1 MSLTE
6 LVIQNIQLN
15 EKLEDMQATQIN
27 MQATQ
32 IELLNIIKSMQIR
45 LDSLSQVK
53 TIAKPKNKIEYKS
66 DSEDSESSDEPDDPN
81 DSDYI
86 PESDDSDSDSS
97 SISDE
102 ELCNN
107 CKIDDDD
114 L

>member
-15 EKLEDMQATQIN
+15 KKLEDMQETQF
-27 MQATQ
+27 
-32 IELLNIIKSMQIR
+32 ELLNMIKSMQIQ
-45 LDSLSQVK
+45 LNSLSQKK

-66 DSEDSESSDEPDDPN
+66 DSEGSESSDEPDNPN

-102 ELCNN
+102 ELCNK
-107 CKIDDDD
+107 CKINDDDD

>member
-15 EKLEDMQATQIN
+15 KKLEDMQETQF
-27 MQATQ
+27 
-32 IELLNIIKSMQIR
+32 ELLNMIKSMQIQ
-45 LDSLSQVK
+45 LNSLSQKK

-66 DSEDSESSDEPDDPN
+66 DSEGSESSDEPDNPN

-86 PESDDSDSDSS
+86 PESDDSDSDNS

-102 ELCNN
+102 ELCNK

-114 L
+114 DL

>member
-15 EKLEDMQATQIN
+15 KKLEDIQETQF
-27 MQATQ
+27 
-32 IELLNIIKSMQIR
+32 ELLNMIKSMQIQ
-45 LDSLSQVK
+45 LNSLSQKK

-66 DSEDSESSDEPDDPN
+66 DSEGSESSDEPDDPN

-102 ELCNN
+102 ELCNK

-114 L
+114 DL

>member
-15 EKLEDMQATQIN
+15 KKLEDMQE
-27 MQATQ
+27 TQ
-32 IELLNIIKSMQIR
+32 IELLNMIKSMQIQ
-45 LDSLSQVK
+45 LNSLTQKK

-66 DSEDSESSDEPDDPN
+66 DSEGSESSDEPDDPN

-102 ELCNN
+102 ELCNK
-107 CKIDDDD
+107 CKINDDDD

>member
-15 EKLEDMQATQIN
+15 KKLEDMQE
-27 MQATQ
+27 TQ
-32 IELLNIIKSMQIR
+32 IELLNMIKSMQIQ
-45 LDSLSQVK
+45 LNSLSQKK

-66 DSEDSESSDEPDDPN
+66 DSEGSESSDEPDDPN

-102 ELCNN
+102 ELCNK
-107 CKIDDDD
+107 CKINDDDD

>member
-15 EKLEDMQATQIN
+15 KKLEDMQE
-27 MQATQ
+27 TQ
-32 IELLNIIKSMQIR
+32 IELLNMIKSMQIQ
-45 LDSLSQVK
+45 LNSLTQKK

-66 DSEDSESSDEPDDPN
+66 DSEGSESSDEPDDPN

-102 ELCNN
+102 ELCNK

-114 L
+114 DL

>member
-15 EKLEDMQATQIN
+15 KKLEDMQE
-27 MQATQ
+27 TQ
-32 IELLNIIKSMQIR
+32 IELLNMIKSMQIQ
-45 LDSLSQVK
+45 LNSLSQKK

-66 DSEDSESSDEPDDPN
+66 DSEGSESSDEPDDPN

-102 ELCNN
+102 ELCNK

-114 L
+114 DL

>member
-15 EKLEDMQATQIN
+15 KKLEDIQE
-27 MQATQ
+27 TQ
-32 IELLNIIKSMQIR
+32 IELLNMIKSMQIQ
-45 LDSLSQVK
+45 LNSLSQKK

-66 DSEDSESSDEPDDPN
+66 DSEGSESSDEPDDPN

-102 ELCNN
+102 ELCNK

-114 L
+114 DL